1 MAAMDIAQYL
11 LSFGLVI
18 GLLLAVLW
26 GLKRIQSHGGLKMRP
41 DDSRIKIIE
50 SVSMGARQKVVLLRV
65 DQRDVLLGIT
75 PMEIRALDVTL
86 PPPSNTEEWLRRRG
100 A

>member
-1 MAAMDIAQYL
+1 MAALHIAQYL

-26 GLKRIQSHGGLKMRP
+26 GLKRIQSQGGLQ
-41 DDSRIKIIE
+41 SRQRDARIQIIE
-50 SVSMGARQKVVLLRV
+50 TLSMGARQKVVLLRV
-65 DQRDVLLGIT
+65 DQRDVLLGVT

-86 PPPSNTEEWLRRRG
+86 APPANTEEWLRRRG
-100 A
+100 S